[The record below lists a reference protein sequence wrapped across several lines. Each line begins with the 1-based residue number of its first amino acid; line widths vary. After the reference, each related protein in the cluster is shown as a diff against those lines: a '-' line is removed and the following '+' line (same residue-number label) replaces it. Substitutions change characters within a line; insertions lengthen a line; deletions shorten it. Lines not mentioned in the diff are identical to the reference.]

1 MLFAVT
7 DAAPGLL
14 PSPLP
19 QLLGTVVIL
28 LTALAVARHVDVRL
42 ALLTGALALGTL
54 ACRLDTVLQTL
65 MATLADERF
74 IVPICTALGFSYVL
88 RHTGCD
94 QHLVHAL
101 VRPLSYVR
109 VLLVPGTVLVG
120 YFVNMPV
127 VSQAGTATAI
137 GPVVVPLLRAAGISP
152 VTVGAA
158 LLMGSSIGGELLN
171 PGAPELRATI
181 AKSKDAAVE
190 LNRERAEWGIPPVDP
205 AVFDTERCVRRV
217 LPLSLT
223 GLAVATGVF
232 WLVSIRADRRA
243 PDNRLPPKE
252 PDDFR
257 VAPLK
262 ALVPLLPLVLLYL
275 LSPPLQLWKVP
286 HDWLEE
292 PSRADGRFETRLV
305 GAAMLLGAVAAVV
318 AAPRRA
324 RGAPAAFCEGAGWGY
339 GYVITQITAANCFGA
354 GLRIIGFADML
365 GSVVRDQPT
374 LLIICAA
381 ALPMAFG
388 ALCGSGMAATQSLV
402 GFFTWPA
409 LAEGIDP
416 THAGAVVSIA
426 ASAGRTMSPAAAV
439 VLISSKLSGTEPLA
453 LCRRVALPLLL
464 AVAAM
469 TVAALLSASGP

>member
-1 MLFAVT
+1 MLFAVL
-7 DAAPGLL
+7 DAASGHL
-14 PSPLP
+14 PH
-19 QLLGTVVIL
+19 LLGVVVIL
-28 LTALAVARHVDVRL
+28 LTVLAVARRVDVRL
-42 ALLTGALALGTL
+42 TLMAGAVALGALAW
-54 ACRLDTVLQTL
+54 RLDSVLHTM

-101 VRPLSYVR
+101 VRPLSYIR
-109 VLLVPGTVLVG
+109 VLLTPGTVLVG
-120 YFVNMPV
+120 YIVNMPV

-137 GPVVVPLLRAAGISP
+137 GPVIVPLLRAAGISP

-181 AKSKDAAVE
+181 AKSREAADE
-190 LNRERAEWGIPPVDP
+190 LNRESAAEGGTPIDP
-205 AVFDTERCVRRV
+205 AMFNSERCVQRV
-217 LPLSLT
+217 LPLSLI

-232 WLVSIRADRRA
+232 WLISSRAERRVEKGS
-243 PDNRLPPKE
+243 PPKA

-262 ALVPLLPLVLLYL
+262 ALVPLLPLLLLYVV
-275 LSPPLQLWKVP
+275 SPPLQLWQVP

-292 PSRADGRFETRLV
+292 PGRADGRFETRLV
-305 GAAMLLGAVAAVV
+305 GAAMLLGAVAAVL

-354 GLRIIGFADML
+354 GLRAIGFADLL
-365 GSVVRDQPT
+365 GSIVRDQPV
-374 LLIICAA
+374 LLFVCAA
-381 ALPMAFG
+381 ALPMAFA

-402 GFFTWPA
+402 GFFARPA
-409 LAEGIDP
+409 LYEGIDP

-439 VLISSKLSGTEPLA
+439 ALISAKLSATEPLA

-464 AVAAM
+464 AVTAM
-469 TVAALLSASGP
+469 TVAALVLAPGP